1 MMLANVKFLPNA
13 ALAIERIHLQ
23 ASRLYGEPIAEHL
36 FYTSITTSTHLMVS
50 DNESYGREGI
60 GSDG

>member
-1 MMLANVKFLPNA
+1 MMLANVQFLPNV
-13 ALAIERIHLQ
+13 ALAIERLHLQ
-23 ASRLYGEPIAEHL
+23 ASRLYSESIAERL

-50 DNESYGREGI
+50 DNESYSREGI